1 MDNALIDNSENSKL
15 VSYIKE
21 LITNPKCN
29 HIMIA
34 SGYWDLPGTALIQE
48 ELQDFFRRGGKL
60 DLLIGQEP
68 MLQYYQ
74 VKKDEYNKFPDFY
87 IQKDVNKLTEEYKPV
102 GELIL
107 ENGKTD
113 KNPDGRFEIRV
124 YGQDTLQPQFLHAKC
139 YIFLGDQLGTGIIG
153 SSNFTR
159 NGLQNNDELNYLE
172 GNGTFVAAP
181 MTAHST
187 TKSHKVWFEE
197 HWANSVPWTGK
208 FIKDILEKAPIGV
221 EILKEKNKDKLTP
234 YEVYIKYL
242 QLQFG
247 DLVDSEVKEILHT
260 YLPESIDALEYQ
272 MYAVKQCYSVMRK
285 YGGFMLGD
293 VVGLGKTIVGVLL
306 IRYFIENAE
315 KLGRSGKVLIVTP
328 PAIKNNWI
336 ATINM
341 FDNNPKNEINSHVTF
356 VTTGSIGKL
365 FEADGEDIDDD
376 DLDPIKTDD
385 YGLILID
392 ESHNFRNSETAKYHA
407 LDNLI
412 EAIGSNEPFPY
423 IGLLSATPQNN
434 SPMDIYNQI
443 KLFQRTPN
451 RSTLPSVEGGK
462 LYSFFKEMNDRFM
475 EARNMPQNTPE
486 DKEKARAIIKEV
498 SENIRESVLND
509 ILVRRTRS
517 DIKNLYEKDANK
529 LNFPTVAG
537 PFKLVYEMDPV
548 LKKLFDD
555 SIDAI
560 TAEDDKG
567 NPLPGSLGFYRYA
580 AITQFVD
587 DKYKEQYEKRNLT
600 VESITKRL
608 KTIMQTLLVKRLE
621 SSIAAFIQSL
631 KNLERYNNVMIDML
645 NHDCVYIC
653 PDIDVNKIHKESKG
667 NFGKFS
673 EMMES
678 LIKGKIK
685 SGKTNNRRF
694 KRNDF
699 EKDYI
704 DKLNSDK
711 EIITGLLKRWEN
723 IKEDPKFERFKLA
736 LDMELFDDEFN
747 NPSGQDEKKLVIF
760 TEAIDTIEHLEKE
773 LKSRGHKV
781 LKVTSENREK
791 KREAIAKNFDA
802 NLKPEEQKNDY
813 DVIITTEVL
822 AEGVNLHR
830 SNVILNY
837 DTPWNATRLMQR
849 IGRVNRIGSKEEFV
863 NVFNF
868 FPSEDGNKRIKLM
881 EKAYAKI
888 QSFHEMFGEDNKV
901 FTDEE
906 ELSEIDLRNLVD
918 GEESPFN
925 PFITE
930 LKEYKSANPERYEF
944 IANIDPD
951 DLGGIILN
959 SSEDKSMFIFTDNTQ
974 GYVTVKTEQENDD
987 ITANIVSSLSTME
1000 FLKCAPEDIFKQNK
1014 KIDDKLLEEAKRAY
1028 QEFVVNVPTSHDIDR
1043 KITEARGVISDIRR
1057 VFNKELTKDNKR
1069 VLNSIERLVNGKDSN
1084 TIKLVLK
1091 YKNLQPSLFGVEDDI
1106 NSLVEIVFS
1115 NIAKRAETKRGEAKL
1130 IISEM
1135 K

>member
-48 ELQDFFRRGGKL
+48 ELRDFFRRGGKL

-87 IQKDVNKLTEEYKPV
+87 IQNDVNKLTEEYKPV

-113 KNPDGRFEIRV
+113 KNPDGLFEIRV

-260 YLPESIDALEYQ
+260 YLPEGIDALGYQ
-272 MYAVKQCYSVMRK
+272 MYAVKQCYSVMKK

-315 KLGRSGKVLIVTP
+315 KLGRSNKVLIVTP

-336 ATINM
+336 ETINL
-341 FDNNPKNEINSHVTF
+341 FDKNPRNEINSHLTF

-365 FEADGEDIDDD
+365 FDEDGEDIDDD
-376 DLDPIKTDD
+376 DLGPIKTDD

-392 ESHNFRNSETAKYHA
+392 ESHNFRNSDTAKYHA
-407 LDNLI
+407 LEDLI
-412 EAIGSNEPFPY
+412 EAIGSNGPFPY

-434 SPMDIYNQI
+434 SPLDILNQI
-443 KLFQRTPN
+443 QLFQRIPN
-451 RSTLPSVEGGK
+451 RSSLPGVEGGK
-462 LYSFFKEMNDRFM
+462 LSTFFNDMDKKFM

-486 DKEKARAIIKEV
+486 EKEKARAIIKEV
-498 SENIRESVLND
+498 SEKIRKSVLND
-509 ILVRRTRS
+509 ILIRRTRS
-517 DIKNLYEKDANK
+517 DIKKIYGDDADK
-529 LNFPTVAG
+529 LKFPTVAG
-537 PFKLVYEMDPV
+537 PFKLEYAMNPV
-548 LKKLFDD
+548 LRQLFDD

-560 TAEDDKG
+560 TDEDEDG

-587 DKYKEQYEKRNLT
+587 DKNKEQYEKRNLT
-600 VESITKRL
+600 VESITRRL

-653 PDIDVNKIHKESKG
+653 PDIDVNKIHQENHG
-667 NFGKFS
+667 DFHRFS
-673 EMMES
+673 RTIEE
-678 LIKGKIK
+678 
-685 SGKTNNRRF
+685 
-694 KRNDF
+694 
-699 EKDYI
+699 
-704 DKLNSDK
+704 
-711 EIITGLLKRWEN
+711 LLKRKVNTNNKKFKTSDFKPDYIEKLQSDKAIITSLLNRWEA
-723 IKEDPKFERFKLA
+723 IKVDPKFERFKLA

-906 ELSEIDLRNLVD
+906 ELSDIDLRNLVD

-930 LKEYKSANPERYEF
+930 LKEYKTANPERYEF

-951 DLGGIILN
+951 NLGGIILN
-959 SSEDKSMFIFTDNTQ
+959 SSDDKSMFIFTDNTQ
-974 GYVTVKTEQENDD
+974 GYVTVMTEQENDD
-987 ITANIVSSLSTME
+987 MNVNIVSSLSTME
-1000 FLKCAPEDIFKQNK
+1000 FLKCKPEDVFKSDEI
-1014 KIDDKLLEEAKRAY
+1014 IDNNLIEEAKQAY
-1028 QEFVVNVPTSHDIDR
+1028 QQFVVNFHSRRDIDN
-1043 KITEARGVISDIRR
+1043 KITEARQVIKHIRTS
-1057 VFNKELTKDNKR
+1057 FKEQLTEKSKR
-1069 VLNSIERLVNGKDSN
+1069 VLKSIEKLVTGNDGN
-1084 TIKLVLK
+1084 TIKIVLK
-1091 YKNLQPSLFGVEDDI
+1091 YKNPQPSLFGIEDDI
-1106 NSLVEIVFS
+1106 NTLVESVFA
-1115 NIAKRAETKRGEAKL
+1115 NIAQRADSKRGGVKL
-1130 IISEM
+1130 IISET

>member
-21 LITNPKCN
+21 LISNPKCN

-48 ELQDFFRRGGKL
+48 ELQDFFHRGGKL

-74 VKKDEYNKFPDFY
+74 VKKDEYNRFPDFY
-87 IQKDVNKLTEEYKPV
+87 IQKDVNKLTEEFLPV
-102 GELIL
+102 GRLIL
-107 ENGKTD
+107 ENGKTEN
-113 KNPDGRFEIRV
+113 NPDGRFEIRV

-197 HWANSVPWTGK
+197 HWEKSVPWTGK
-208 FIKDILEKAPIGV
+208 FIK
-221 EILKEKNKDKLTP
+221 EILKPSTIGEIIEKERKTLSP

-247 DLVDSEVKEILHT
+247 DMVDSEVKEILHT

-336 ATINM
+336 ETINL
-341 FDNNPKNEINSHVTF
+341 FDNNPKNEINSQVTF

-365 FEADGEDIDDD
+365 FEADEEDIDGD

-407 LDNLI
+407 LDDLI
-412 EAIGSNEPFPY
+412 EAIGSNGPFPY

-434 SPMDIYNQI
+434 SPMDIYSQI
-443 KLFQRTPN
+443 RLFQRTPN

-486 DKEKARAIIKEV
+486 EKEKARAIIKEV
-498 SENIRESVLND
+498 SEKIRKSVLND
-509 ILVRRTRS
+509 ILIRRTRS
-517 DIKNLYEKDANK
+517 DIKKIYGDDANK
-529 LNFPTVAG
+529 LKFPTVAG
-537 PFKLVYEMDPV
+537 PFKLKYEMDPV
-548 LKKLFDD
+548 LRQLFDD

-560 TAEDDKG
+560 TDEDEDG

-587 DKYKEQYEKRNLT
+587 DKNKEQYEKHNLT
-600 VESITKRL
+600 VESITRRL

-653 PDIDVNKIHKESKG
+653 PDIDVNKIHQDNEG
-667 NFGKFS
+667 NFLKFS
-673 EMMES
+673 EVMES
-678 LIKGKIK
+678 LIKGKEK

-694 KRNDF
+694 TRDDF

-711 EIITGLLKRWEN
+711 EIITGLLNRWTN

-781 LKVTSENREK
+781 LKITSENREK

-906 ELSEIDLRNLVD
+906 ELSDIDLRNLVD

-930 LKEYKSANPERYEF
+930 LKEYKTANPERYEF
-944 IANIDPD
+944 ITNIVPD
-951 DLGGIILN
+951 NLGGIILN
-959 SSEDKSMFIFTDNTQ
+959 SSDDKSMFIFTDNTQ
-974 GYVTVKTEQENDD
+974 GYVTVRMEQESDYIN
-987 ITANIVSSLSTME
+987 ANIVSSLSTME
-1000 FLKCAPEDIFKQNK
+1000 FLKCEPEDIFKQNK

-1028 QEFVVNVPTSHDIDR
+1028 QEFVGNFHSRRDIDN
-1043 KITEARGVISDIRR
+1043 KITEARQVIKHIRTS
-1057 VFNKELTKDNKR
+1057 FKEQLTEKSKR
-1069 VLNSIERLVNGKDSN
+1069 VLKSIEKLVTGNDGN
-1084 TIKLVLK
+1084 TIKIVLK
-1091 YKNLQPSLFGVEDDI
+1091 YKNPQPSLFGIEDDI
-1106 NSLVEIVFS
+1106 NTLVESVFA
-1115 NIAKRAETKRGEAKL
+1115 NIAQRADSKRGGVKL
-1130 IISEM
+1130 IISET